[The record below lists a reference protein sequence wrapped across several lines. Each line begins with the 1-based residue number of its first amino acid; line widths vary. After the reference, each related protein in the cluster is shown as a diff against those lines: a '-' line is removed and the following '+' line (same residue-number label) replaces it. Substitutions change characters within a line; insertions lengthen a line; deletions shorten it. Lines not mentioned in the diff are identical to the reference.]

1 MAAVLAHPAGAAAPA
16 PGGMPGSPAGG
27 AAAAQE
33 ELPLGQPPHMIRGQL
48 GGFSQ
53 MCLAGQAF
61 RQCTA
66 CSPVVVREYR
76 RRGADFILEV
86 RARRRGRGPQGSRA
100 RGRLPGR
107 LAACSC
113 LLCWLKRVQ
122 ALVALLSRVGRGW
135 GAPISWGALR
145 SSAAACQL
153 VLGFV
158 HKSSCSL
165 PAVSN
170 PCSLSARCVQG
181 LAAPRFASLPGQL
194 CTVHPTCPL

>member
-1 MAAVLAHPAGAAAPA
+1 MARPGLSAIAGSLAVELMAAVRAHPAGAAAPA

-86 RARRRGRGPQGSRA
+86 RARRRGRGPQGRRA
-100 RGRLPGR
+100 RGRGR
-107 LAACSC
+107 GWVAAWPCF
-113 LLCWLKRVQ
+113 LCWLKRVRP
-122 ALVALLSRVGRGW
+122 LGELL
-135 GAPISWGALR
+135 
-145 SSAAACQL
+145 
-153 VLGFV
+153 
-158 HKSSCSL
+158 
-165 PAVSN
+165 
-170 PCSLSARCVQG
+170 
-181 LAAPRFASLPGQL
+181 
-194 CTVHPTCPL
+194 